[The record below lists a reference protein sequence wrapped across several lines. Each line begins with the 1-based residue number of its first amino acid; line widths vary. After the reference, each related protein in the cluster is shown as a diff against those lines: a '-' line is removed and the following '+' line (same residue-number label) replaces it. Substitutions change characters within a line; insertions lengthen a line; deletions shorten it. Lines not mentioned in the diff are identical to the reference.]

1 MDVMFF
7 FVLLMVCAGVTS
19 LGFNPS
25 FYLSQ
30 TGKVVK
36 VRHKR
41 HCTHKK
47 KWKKKK
53 EKKTEKIMEKN
64 KGQGNI
70 LKLKNNQQSKQMDF
84 STNNNVDNVLH

>member
-47 KWKKKK
+47 N
-53 EKKTEKIMEKN
+53 EKKRKKR
-64 KGQGNI
+64 
-70 LKLKNNQQSKQMDF
+70 KLKR
-84 STNNNVDNVLH
+84 